1 MSVKGNPFQA
11 FTSFLRDRLAGKDEV
26 SVIPAYAFHWN
37 VATVINRLS
46 EELSVKDHVVLTRRE
61 TADEVLAILTKYPIP
76 QEIGVHVDSAIAGSL
91 LRDSIFENLFL
102 MDALIASIEGI
113 VKHIYIDLSATHGS
127 FSLIAKNIEG
137 KHGGVQFTYTHVDAI
152 PLPNLPQYPM
162 SPKWIHKVYVHSGYV
177 SSKASEPGVAGEA
190 DNGPLREVIP
200 WSTSKGIFE
209 RLSRILNSVANA
221 KLMEMLV
228 EGKREEV
235 AGNHRI
241 DIYAISPYT
250 KERKRFITVNSRDGP
265 DEEVVNQMMSSWK
278 IITEIISRS
287 APDID
292 EQVIERILMQY
303 QRYTGSVD
311 IIVRE
316 IEGKLLGVRDYE
328 GWKLHSLFTELYR
341 RTKKPIAVLPDTN
354 MFYQGLHLVFLK
366 TSIKNGIPWTP
377 IEGIRPYIPICAE
390 AEINSRIAKSSADA
404 SGLSKYYYI
413 MALLAHRA
421 LNEVKLNYRANPLPA
436 VSQPCEASIA
446 VEQKLPEDLVVL
458 VTADKKAYNAWKTL
472 DVCKDR
478 AICIYAGHRNKPLN
492 IDGLF
497 SKLYA
502 SVVLTQQIYVASSFV
517 PLEISSNNR
526 RLLVSATSLSGHDA
540 PVVSVNEVLGALQ
553 P

>member
-1 MSVKGNPFQA
+1 MSAKGNPFQV
-11 FTSFLRDRLAGKDEV
+11 FVSFLRDRLAGKDEA
-26 SVIPAYAFHWN
+26 SIIPAYAFHWN
-37 VATVINRLS
+37 VATIINRLW
-46 EELSVKDHVVLTRRE
+46 EELSVSEHVILTRRE
-61 TADEVLAILTKYPIP
+61 TADEVLATLARYPIP
-76 QEIGVHVDSAIAGSL
+76 QEVSVHVDSAIAGSL

-102 MDALIASIEGI
+102 MDALIASIEDI
-113 VKHIYIDLSATHGS
+113 VKRIYIDLSSTHGS
-127 FSLIAKNIEG
+127 FSLIAKNIER
-137 KHGGVQFTYTHVDAI
+137 KHEKVQFTYTHVDAI

-162 SPKWIHKVYVHSGYV
+162 SPKWIHKVYVHSGYI
-177 SSKASEPGVAGEA
+177 AGRPSEPKAVREA
-190 DNGPLREVIP
+190 DNGPLREIIP
-200 WSTSKGIFE
+200 WSTSRGIFE
-209 RLSRILNSVANA
+209 RFSRILNAIANA
-221 KLMEMLV
+221 RLMEVLV

-235 AGNHRI
+235 SENHRI

-250 KERKRFITVNSRDGP
+250 KERKRFISVNSRNGP
-265 DEEVVNQMMSSWK
+265 DEEVVNQMMGSWK
-278 IITEIISRS
+278 IITEILSKS

-316 IEGKLLGVRDYE
+316 IEGKLPGVRDYE

-341 RTKKPIAVLPDTN
+341 RVRKPIAVLPDTN

-404 SGLSKYYYI
+404 SGLSRYYYI

-421 LNEVKLNYRANPLPA
+421 LNEIKVNYRANLLPA
-436 VSQPCEASIA
+436 VSQPCEASMA
-446 VEQKLPEDLVVL
+446 VEQKLPEELVIL

-478 AICIYAGHRNKPLN
+478 AICIYAGHKNKPLN
-492 IDGLF
+492 VDGLF

-502 SVVLTQQIYVASSFV
+502 SIVLTQQIYVASAFV

-526 RLLVSATSLSGHDA
+526 RLLVTATSLSGHDA
-540 PVVSVNEVLGALQ
+540 PVVSVSEIPSAF
-553 P
+553 